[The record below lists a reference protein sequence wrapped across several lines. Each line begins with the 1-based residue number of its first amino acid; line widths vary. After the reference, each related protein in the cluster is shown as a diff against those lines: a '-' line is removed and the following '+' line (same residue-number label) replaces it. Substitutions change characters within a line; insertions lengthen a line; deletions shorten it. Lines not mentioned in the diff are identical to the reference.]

1 MKTKRAGASIGFV
14 LYIIAWI
21 IPLLAC
27 FGAIIRIVQDFQ
39 LASALQIW
47 CVLFFAFLLAPITV
61 AVGPW
66 FVLIKFGDW
75 LPFLLVYGSGTL
87 GIIIGGIAIRL
98 ARSEK

>member
-1 MKTKRAGASIGFV
+1 MKMERGGDSIGFV

-27 FGAIIRIVQDFQ
+27 FVAIIRIVQDFK
-39 LASALQIW
+39 LASSLQMW
-47 CVLFFAFLLAPITV
+47 CVLFFAFLLAPITA

-66 FVLIKFGDW
+66 VVIIKFGDW
-75 LPFLLVYGSGTL
+75 LPLLLVYGSGAL